1 VSVQDL
7 TRRFGM
13 TVDDTEDAQVL
24 PLLDPT
30 GSTVLGV
37 LVAGISRLRGLDA
50 TYQSFLAQVAGHV
63 ATGIAAA
70 QAHQR
75 QRDRTEALVDLDR
88 ARTEFFNNV
97 SHELRTPLTLLLG
110 PLEEAL
116 GEHGLEARQRE
127 RLETAQRNA
136 GRLLKLVN
144 TLLDIA
150 RIEEGQ
156 LPLSYQA
163 TDLAALTAELVSGFS
178 AAIAQVGLSLDL
190 DCPPLAGPVY
200 VDREMWE
207 KVVLNLLSNALKFT
221 FDGTIGVSLHARD
234 GQAVLVVSDSGTGI
248 PATELPHL
256 FERFHRVRGAT
267 SRTHE
272 GSGIGLALVHDLV
285 RLHGGTVSVTSVVD
299 LGTRFTVTLP
309 LGRDHLRTDQV
320 EPGRP
325 HDARSLRRETYLEA
339 ASDEHHGDTPP
350 VPAPADPTVRVLVV
364 DDNADMRDY
373 LVRLLAPHWSVEAV
387 ADGAAAL
394 ASARAHPPDLV
405 LTDVMMTGL
414 TGLDLLKA
422 LREQPATRQVPVVLV
437 SARAGPEA
445 SLEGLDTGADD
456 YLVKPFAPRELLARV
471 RVHVELARSRAQAAA
486 SVQREFR
493 SRTAREESA
502 RFARMADETTDFV
515 GLADTKGRVLY
526 LNLGGRR
533 MLGIGDLEDLSTT
546 TVPDYAWPSGE
557 NGFYATERMKVA
569 LRDGVWRGETVLR
582 HRDGHGMTT
591 SQVLL
596 VHRDERGE
604 VAFFGTIARDMTL
617 EREAEARLRAA
628 EDRFRHAF
636 EDAPVG
642 IAVLTVGED
651 GLRLLEAANPA
662 LSRLLG
668 HTSEALAGTAFDAL
682 VHPDDR
688 HRSSACLDSL
698 VRGEVA
704 TCTWEA
710 YLLQSDGS
718 ALAASLAA
726 SLQLPAEE
734 RPSILLHVQD
744 ITERRRFETRLQRL
758 ADHDP
763 LTGLLNRRRL
773 MEQLEREVLAVH
785 RYGGSGALLLLDLDN
800 FKYVND
806 SLGHAA
812 GDELIMRTADLLRQ
826 RLRESDTLSR
836 LGGDEFAGLL
846 PHADRQQA
854 QEVAANLLANLQDGA
869 VITSNAGT
877 RRLSAS
883 IGIALFQQDEAAQP
897 TGEEL
902 LVQADT
908 AMYDAKEAGRAQAA
922 VYDPHNV
929 RQSRMEARLDVAERL
944 REALDADRLVL
955 YAQPIVG
962 LQGDPGSHF
971 ELLLRM
977 REDDSTLVL
986 PASFLEVAE
995 RFHLIGAVDRWVIGE
1010 ALGLLKAARLDGR
1023 EVTLSINLS
1032 AQSILDPKLPDW
1044 IADAITAAG
1053 VDGRGLTFEVT
1064 ETDAAVNFERANQ
1077 LTRRLSELG
1086 CRFALDD
1093 FGTGYCSLHYLKHLS
1108 FDYLKIDGEF
1118 VKHLDV
1124 SAADQLI
1131 LRAAVDI
1138 AHGLGKKTI
1147 AEGVESQAA
1156 LDLLR
1161 AYGVDYAQGFH
1172 LAVPLPAQTAL
1183 QAVPHRAVAT

>member
-422 LREQPATRQVPVVLV
+422 LREQPATRQVP
-437 SARAGPEA
+437 SCSSRRAPAR
-445 SLEGLDTGADD
+445 
-456 YLVKPFAPRELLARV
+456 KPP
-471 RVHVELARSRAQAAA
+471 SRA
-486 SVQREFR
+486 STPEP
-493 SRTAREESA
+493 
-502 RFARMADETTDFV
+502 
-515 GLADTKGRVLY
+515 
-526 LNLGGRR
+526 
-533 MLGIGDLEDLSTT
+533 TT
-546 TVPDYAWPSGE
+546 TW
-557 NGFYATERMKVA
+557 
-569 LRDGVWRGETVLR
+569 
-582 HRDGHGMTT
+582 
-591 SQVLL
+591 
-596 VHRDERGE
+596 
-604 VAFFGTIARDMTL
+604 
-617 EREAEARLRAA
+617 
-628 EDRFRHAF
+628 
-636 EDAPVG
+636 
-642 IAVLTVGED
+642 
-651 GLRLLEAANPA
+651 
-662 LSRLLG
+662 
-668 HTSEALAGTAFDAL
+668 
-682 VHPDDR
+682 
-688 HRSSACLDSL
+688 
-698 VRGEVA
+698 
-704 TCTWEA
+704 
-710 YLLQSDGS
+710 
-718 ALAASLAA
+718 
-726 SLQLPAEE
+726 
-734 RPSILLHVQD
+734 
-744 ITERRRFETRLQRL
+744 
-758 ADHDP
+758 
-763 LTGLLNRRRL
+763 
-773 MEQLEREVLAVH
+773 
-785 RYGGSGALLLLDLDN
+785 
-800 FKYVND
+800 
-806 SLGHAA
+806 
-812 GDELIMRTADLLRQ
+812 
-826 RLRESDTLSR
+826 
-836 LGGDEFAGLL
+836 
-846 PHADRQQA
+846 
-854 QEVAANLLANLQDGA
+854 
-869 VITSNAGT
+869 
-877 RRLSAS
+877 
-883 IGIALFQQDEAAQP
+883 
-897 TGEEL
+897 
-902 LVQADT
+902 
-908 AMYDAKEAGRAQAA
+908 
-922 VYDPHNV
+922 
-929 RQSRMEARLDVAERL
+929 
-944 REALDADRLVL
+944 
-955 YAQPIVG
+955 
-962 LQGDPGSHF
+962 
-971 ELLLRM
+971 
-977 REDDSTLVL
+977 
-986 PASFLEVAE
+986 
-995 RFHLIGAVDRWVIGE
+995 
-1010 ALGLLKAARLDGR
+1010 
-1023 EVTLSINLS
+1023 
-1032 AQSILDPKLPDW
+1032 
-1044 IADAITAAG
+1044 
-1053 VDGRGLTFEVT
+1053 
-1064 ETDAAVNFERANQ
+1064 
-1077 LTRRLSELG
+1077 
-1086 CRFALDD
+1086 
-1093 FGTGYCSLHYLKHLS
+1093 
-1108 FDYLKIDGEF
+1108 
-1118 VKHLDV
+1118 
-1124 SAADQLI
+1124 
-1131 LRAAVDI
+1131 
-1138 AHGLGKKTI
+1138 
-1147 AEGVESQAA
+1147 
-1156 LDLLR
+1156 
-1161 AYGVDYAQGFH
+1161 
-1172 LAVPLPAQTAL
+1172 
-1183 QAVPHRAVAT
+1183 